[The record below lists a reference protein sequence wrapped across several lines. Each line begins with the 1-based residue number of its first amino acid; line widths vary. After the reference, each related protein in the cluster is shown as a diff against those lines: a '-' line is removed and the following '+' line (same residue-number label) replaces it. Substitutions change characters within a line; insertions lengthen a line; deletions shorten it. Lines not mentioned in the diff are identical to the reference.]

1 MATSIDIKKKIE
13 EEYKE
18 CAKDP
23 NYFIRKYCVISEPKR
38 GRIPF
43 DLYQYQADAIVDF
56 EKFQYNI
63 ILKGRQIGIST
74 AAACYALWLMMFHRE
89 KKVLVIATK
98 QDTAMEM
105 IEKVKFAFDG
115 LPIWLQ
121 STCIVNNKTS
131 LKFKNGSSI
140 RAASAASDAARS
152 LALSL
157 LILDEAA
164 FIPKVDDVWTAAL
177 PTLSTGGKAILISTP
192 NGMGNFFHRKW
203 VQATTGMEFADDT
216 DEEVDRDMDFHP
228 IKLDWKVHPSRDDKW
243 RKNIGRVIGEE
254 KARQEYDADF
264 LGSGANVFDA
274 YKIDGMIK
282 KLKDDNIQPAFKL
295 KENPDMWIWKDQ
307 EAGHKYI
314 VAADVARGDGTDF
327 SAFHILDLDTMEQ
340 VAEFRGKIDTNAYGD
355 LLAQQAIRY
364 NHAILVV
371 ERENVGWSVLQRIID
386 TGYANLFYMSKD
398 YKVVEVHR
406 NIGNQFFPPEKALV
420 AGFTTN
426 LTTRPLVV
434 NKLDMY
440 MREDDLKI
448 NSLRTL
454 HEMEVFI
461 WNKGK
466 AEAQEG
472 YNDDLVMS
480 LGIALWVRD
489 TALILA
495 QQGIEL
501 TKMTLEHFQKTG
513 YDGIYTPNRIIQ
525 DPYKIPTGDKTGE
538 TIDLRWLF

>member
-1 MATSIDIKKKIE
+1 MATSVDLKKRIE
-13 EEYKE
+13 EEFKR
-18 CAKDP
+18 CKKDP
-23 NYFIRKYCVISEPKR
+23 CYFIRNYCYISEPQR

-43 DLYQYQADAIVDF
+43 LLYDYQSASIRDF
-56 EKFQYNI
+56 EEYRCNI

-74 AAACYALWLMMFHRE
+74 AAACYSLWLMLFHKN

-98 QDTAMEM
+98 QDTAKEM
-105 IEKVKFAFDG
+105 VEKVKFAFDN

-121 STCIVNNKTS
+121 SKCTENNKTS
-131 LKFKNGSSI
+131 LKFKNGSGI
-140 RAASAASDAARS
+140 RAVSAASDASRS

-164 FIPKVDDVWTAAL
+164 FIPKVDDVWNAAL

-192 NGMGNFFHRKW
+192 NGMGNFFHDKW
-203 VQATTGMEFADDT
+203 VKATAKVEFSN
-216 DEEVDRDMDFHP
+216 ESEFEKDMDFHP
-228 IKLDWKVHPSRDDKW
+228 IKLDWRVHPERNQAWRDAM
-243 RKNIGRVIGEE
+243 GRSLGPE
-254 KARQEYDADF
+254 KARQEFDADF
-264 LGSGANVFDA
+264 LGSGANVFDPF
-274 YKIDGMIK
+274 KIDQMIK
-282 KLKDDNIQPAFKL
+282 EIEAKNLEPIFRL
-295 KENPDMWIWKDQ
+295 KENPDVWFWKDK
-307 EAGHKYI
+307 EEGRNYL

-327 SAFHILDLDTMEQ
+327 SAFHVIDLESCEQ
-340 VAEFRGKIDTNAYGD
+340 VAEFRGKIDTFAYGD
-355 LLAQQAIRY
+355 LLTQIAIRY

-386 TGYANLFYMSKD
+386 TGYSNLFYMSKD
-398 YKVVEVHR
+398 YKVIEVHR
-406 NIGNQFFPPEKALV
+406 NINNNFYAEEKRLV

-426 LTTRPLVV
+426 SITRPLVV

-440 MREDDLKI
+440 MREEGLKI
-448 NSLRTL
+448 NSLRVL

-461 WNKGK
+461 WNKGR
-466 AEAQEG
+466 AEAQER
-472 YNDDLVMS
+472 YNDDLIMA

-501 TKMTLEHFQKTG
+501 TKMTLEKFQKTG
-513 YDGIYTPNRIIQ
+513 YDGIYVPHQNIP
-525 DPYKIPTGDKTGE
+525 DPYKLPTGDKSGE